1 MFNAITW
8 EAFLTTTILLV
19 GGYYFITTFLLYH
32 KEISNWVKSR
42 TAHSPENSSSVPDV
56 IEESTDNKG
65 ILGRINSDNRL
76 ATPRTSTVSAE
87 ELSFGESEGEVTE
100 MVKPVTASRPQSD
113 HMIIGSVADLL
124 QEIKTLIQLIIEYN
138 SDKAESAS
146 LFRTL
151 LLRYPHVKS
160 TEYKDA
166 ISLYIC
172 QAATTQFSFTLDL
185 QEANDWWEDEKDARK

>member
-8 EAFLTTTILLV
+8 EAFLTTVILLV

-32 KEISNWVKSR
+32 KEITSWVKSR
-42 TAHSPENSSSVPDV
+42 AGQPQETASSETEV
-56 IEESTDNKG
+56 IEDKIEGKG
-65 ILGRINSDNRL
+65 ILGKVNSDDRL
-76 ATPRTSTVSAE
+76 ATPRSSTVSAE
-87 ELSFGESEGEVTE
+87 DLSFGSSEDEGTE
-100 MVKPVTASRPQSD
+100 MVKPVTASQPQRD
-113 HMIIGSVADLL
+113 HLIIGSVADLL
-124 QEIKTLIQLIIEYN
+124 QEIKTLIQLITEYN

-160 TEYKDA
+160 TEYKEA

-172 QAATTQFSFTLDL
+172 QAATQFSFTLDL
-185 QEANDWWEDEKDARK
+185 QEANNWWEEERDTRK

>member
-8 EAFLTTTILLV
+8 EAFLTTIILLV

-32 KEISNWVKSR
+32 KEIIHWVKSR
-42 TAHSPENSSSVPDV
+42 AAYSSENSSSVPEV
-56 IEESTDNKG
+56 IEERIDMKG
-65 ILGRINSDNRL
+65 ILGKINPDNQL
-76 ATPRTSTVSAE
+76 APRTATVSAE
-87 ELSFGESEGEVTE
+87 DLIFGESEDEVTE
-100 MVKPVTASRPQSD
+100 MVNPVSASRPQSD
-113 HMIIGSVADLL
+113 HLIIGSVADLL
-124 QEIKTLIQLIIEYN
+124 QEIKTLIQLITEYN
-138 SDKAESAS
+138 SDKAESTS

-172 QAATTQFSFTLDL
+172 QAATQFSFTLDL
-185 QEANDWWEDEKDARK
+185 QEVNYWWEDEKTASK

>member
-8 EAFLTTTILLV
+8 EAFLTTVILLV

-32 KEISNWVKSR
+32 KEITQWVKSR
-42 TAHSPENSSSVPDV
+42 AARSPETSSSAPEV

-65 ILGRINSDNRL
+65 ILGKINSDGQSI
-76 ATPRTSTVSAE
+76 TPRTSTISAE
-87 ELSFGESEGEVTE
+87 DLSFGASEEEVAE
-100 MVKPVTASRPQSD
+100 IVKPVTALRPQSD
-113 HMIIGSVADLL
+113 HLIIGSVADLL
-124 QEIKTLIQLIIEYN
+124 QEIKTLIQLITEYN

-172 QAATTQFSFTLDL
+172 QAATQFSFTLDL
-185 QEANDWWEDEKDARK
+185 QEASNWWEDEKDTRK